1 MFDQPKCRDVYVV
14 QQWYTRTMIDNYRK
28 GPYRAAVGNFETE
41 PTYRDI
47 LEHWGAVKD
56 FELDEY
62 DKAAAYAMDLSME
75 KKSQAEMVVF
85 DNGEVV
91 KAYQAPRNCA
101 DGGLGVDSAA
111 QTQRGTNEYTV

>member
-1 MFDQPKCRDVYVV
+1 MRVRVVRVFDQRKCHDVYVV
-14 QQWYTRTMIDNYRK
+14 QRWMTRLEAKAYVERQQPPFKVT
-28 GPYRAAVGNFETE
+28 PEQLCWE
-41 PTYRDI
+41 PIRDF
-47 LEHWGAVKD
+47 D
-56 FELDEY
+56 LDEY

-85 DNGEVV
+85 DNGDMVV